1 MSDARRDNT
10 EQRLLFLTAI
20 VLLLLGVG
28 SLQFG
33 NWRVT
38 LGVCLGG
45 ALSFLN
51 IYWLRISVRSLFI
64 GIETDAPVQPV
75 RASLFVFRY
84 ALIAAIIGLAT
95 TFGLVSVA
103 ATLVGLLSF
112 AFAILLEAFIQL
124 YFIIVN
130 REED

>member
-10 EQRLLFLTAI
+10 EKRLLFLTAI

-28 SLQFG
+28 SLQLG

-51 IYWLRISVRSLFI
+51 IYWLRISVKSLFV
-64 GIETDAPVQPV
+64 GIETDAPVQPF

-84 ALIAAIIGLAT
+84 AMIAGIIGLAAT
-95 TFGLVSVA
+95 LGLVSVA

-112 AFAILLEAFIQL
+112 AFAILLEAFIQI

>member
-1 MSDARRDNT
+1 MSRTRDNT
-10 EQRLLFLTAI
+10 EIRLLFLTAI
-20 VLLLLGVG
+20 VLLLLGIG
-28 SLQFG
+28 SLRFA

-51 IYWLRISVRSLFI
+51 VYWLKISVKSLFT
-64 GIETDAPVQPV
+64 GIEDGAPVQPF

-84 ALIAAIIGLAT
+84 ALIAAIIGLAAA
-95 TFGLVSVA
+95 FGLVSVA

-112 AFAILLEAFIQL
+112 AFAILLEAFIQI